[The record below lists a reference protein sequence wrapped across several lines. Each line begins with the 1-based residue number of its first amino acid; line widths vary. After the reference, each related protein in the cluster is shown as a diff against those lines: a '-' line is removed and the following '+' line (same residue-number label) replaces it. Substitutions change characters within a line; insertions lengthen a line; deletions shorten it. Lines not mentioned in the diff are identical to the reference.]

1 MASNSPTLN
10 SLAAGAAAAIKAVYG
25 TVFQSGP
32 ICPTIYQTSG
42 NSVDYVKDIT
52 GAPYAF
58 AVELRDTGMHG
69 FVLPPTQ
76 ILPSGVET
84 FAAMNY
90 LLGKIV

>member
-1 MASNSPTLN
+1 M
-10 SLAAGAAAAIKAVYG
+10 
-25 TVFQSGP
+25 
-32 ICPTIYQTSG
+32 
-42 NSVDYVKDIT
+42 DYVKDIS

-58 AVELRDTGMHG
+58 AVELRDTGMNG